1 MKNTS
6 INDIETFYEIAQ
18 QFILTQNRPFT
29 FESLLLQYQAKCGKE
44 IRLFVARDI
53 LINTLNELLDRGLIK
68 PDKSEEGLYYT
79 IFIEDKVDQ
88 QKRAE
93 EELLLD

>member
-6 INDIETFYEIAQ
+6 INDIETFYQIAQ
-18 QFILTQNRPFT
+18 QLILTQNRPFT
-29 FESLLLQYQAKCGKE
+29 LESLLLPYQAKCGKE

-68 PDKSEEGLYYT
+68 PDRSEEGLYYT
-79 IFIEDKVDQ
+79 IFIENKLEEIE
-88 QKRAE
+88 RAE
-93 EELLLD
+93 NELQL